1 MHPSLHQGETTNL
14 EEDDMPRIR
23 CHYIDC
29 VFLDDGYCGA
39 AAIEVDPDVGCM
51 TYSRADDLDVEDE
64 EWEEEEEAEEWEEA
78 ELDEEDDE
86 MWLDDDE
93 F

>member
-1 MHPSLHQGETTNL
+1 
-14 EEDDMPRIR
+14 MPRIR

-51 TYSRADDLDVEDE
+51 TYSRAHDLEADQDWEDE
-64 EWEEEEEAEEWEEA
+64 DEDIEEWEEA
-78 ELDEEDDE
+78 DLEEEDDE
-86 MWLDDDE
+86 LWMDDDDE

>member
-1 MHPSLHQGETTNL
+1 
-14 EEDDMPRIR
+14 
-23 CHYIDC
+23 

-51 TYSRADDLDVEDE
+51 TYSRANDLDVEDE
-64 EWEEEEEAEEWEEA
+64 AWEEEEDAEEWEEA

>member
-1 MHPSLHQGETTNL
+1 
-14 EEDDMPRIR
+14 MPRIR

-51 TYSRADDLDVEDE
+51 TYSRSDDLEVVEED
-64 EWEEEEEAEEWEEA
+64 WEEEEELDEWEESEA
-78 ELDEEDDE
+78 DEEDDE
-86 MWLDDDE
+86 LWLDEDE